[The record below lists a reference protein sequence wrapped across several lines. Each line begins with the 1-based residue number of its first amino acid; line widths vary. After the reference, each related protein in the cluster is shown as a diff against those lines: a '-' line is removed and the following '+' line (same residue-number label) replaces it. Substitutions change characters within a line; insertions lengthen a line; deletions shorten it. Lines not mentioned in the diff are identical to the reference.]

1 MSDTP
6 LTLEFIGRQ
15 LGNIQA
21 ELRHMRADA
30 ATLMTLV
37 VAQSDWN
44 RRFEQRLVQFEQ
56 RLVDQTDVLG
66 AEFKGRIGISQSMVE
81 RRMDDL
87 SERVEELET
96 GKSRFTP

>member
-1 MSDTP
+1 MSETP
-6 LTLEFIGRQ
+6 FSLEFIGRQ
-15 LGNIQA
+15 LISIQS
-21 ELRHMRADA
+21 ELRQVRTDM
-30 ATLMTLV
+30 ATVMTIV
-37 VAQSDWN
+37 VAQSEWN
-44 RRFEQRLVQFEQ
+44 RRFEQRLSQFEQ
-56 RLVDQTDVLG
+56 RLVDQTDILV

>member
-1 MSDTP
+1 MADDP

-15 LGNIQA
+15 LGNIQV
-21 ELRHMRADA
+21 ELRQMRTDI

-37 VAQSDWN
+37 VSQSDWN
-44 RRFEQRLVQFEQ
+44 RQFEQ
-56 RLVDQTDVLG
+56 RLVDQTDMLV

-81 RRMDDL
+81 RRMDDPH
-87 SERVEELET
+87 ERVEELET